1 MKCYVHPDAEGVG
14 TCTNCGKVV
23 CSECAV
29 EVDGKLV
36 CKACAAKKAEA
47 PATAVVRKEPLLA
60 LLLSL
65 LGGMFTGGILL
76 GLGQIYNGQVKK
88 GIIISISNI
97 FMWVIIAILYVL
109 VGIVSMG
116 VGFICCLPAIF
127 LPLVFWLWA
136 LYDAYMTANK
146 INDGEPV
153 KDWLD

>member
-36 CKACAAKKAEA
+36 CKTCASKKAEA
-47 PATAVVRKEPLLA
+47 PAKVVVRKEPLLA

-65 LGGMFTGGILL
+65 LGGMLTLGILL

-88 GIIISISNI
+88 GIIISITSI
-97 FMWVIIAILYVL
+97 LMWIISLGAGMV
-109 VGIVSMG
+109 
-116 VGFICCLPAIF
+116 CCLLTLL
-127 LPLVFWLWA
+127 LPLAFWLWV

-146 INDGEPV
+146 INDGEPI